1 MNRTERKVKR
11 MRTKVRM
18 TPEKLNAKIA
28 SLDVQNFKMLFGA
41 EVGHECGPLRDRQQR
56 RWTQRTGGL
65 TELTV
70 LSASVLPCSIKQVRL
85 LSASL

>member
-28 SLDVQNFKMLFGA
+28 SSDVQNFKMLFGA
-41 EVGHECGPLRDRQQR
+41 EVGHAYGPLRDRQQR

-70 LSASVLPCSIKQVRL
+70 LPCSIKQVRL